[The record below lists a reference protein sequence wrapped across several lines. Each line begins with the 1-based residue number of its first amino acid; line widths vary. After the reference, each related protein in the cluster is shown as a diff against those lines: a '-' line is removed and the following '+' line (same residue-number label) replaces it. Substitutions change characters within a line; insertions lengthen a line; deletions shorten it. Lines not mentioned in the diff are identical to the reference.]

1 MKGLFII
8 VALVDGRP
16 LTVNPHSQRVNNN
29 NHFDTFRGQ
38 ETITKRKEQNK
49 TLFLYSQVFL
59 PLLDL
64 EREGEKSESRTLNE

>member
-29 NHFDTFRGQ
+29 NHFDTFGGQ
-38 ETITKRKEQNK
+38 ETITKQKEQNK

-64 EREGEKSESRTLNE
+64 ERKRGGKNR